1 MSRNTLI
8 LGLQWGDEGKGKIVD
23 ALSEDKFA
31 VCRFQGGHNAGHTI
45 KVNNKKTV
53 LHITPSGILHDKV
66 CCLVGNGVVLSL
78 SALDEEIKN
87 LKSAGISFS
96 KRFFVSSRC
105 TLILPTHIAIDLAR
119 DKREVIGTTGR
130 GIGPAYEDKI
140 ARRAIRFG
148 DLGNIETLK
157 KKLRNIVSYHNQ
169 ILQNIYEQEPISYNS
184 VIEEILE
191 YKNLYDEFCCDT
203 QETITTWIKQDKE
216 IIFEGAQGS
225 LLDIDHGTYP
235 FVTSSNTTV
244 GGVLT
249 GLGIGPK
256 NIDRVVGIS
265 KAYSTR
271 VGEGPFLTELID
283 KDGELLASRGN
294 EFGATTGRPR
304 RCGWLDLVALKKS
317 IFMNSVTDLCITKLD
332 VLDEFKQIKVCVSY
346 DHLNKPVYKEFR
358 GWQVSTEGSTS
369 IEQLPDEARFFLDYI
384 ERFVE
389 CKISIVSTGP
399 KRNQTINNYSF

>member
-1 MSRNTLI
+1 
-8 LGLQWGDEGKGKIVD
+8 
-23 ALSEDKFA
+23 
-31 VCRFQGGHNAGHTI
+31 
-45 KVNNKKTV
+45 
-53 LHITPSGILHDKV
+53 
-66 CCLVGNGVVLSL
+66 
-78 SALDEEIKN
+78 
-87 LKSAGISFS
+87 
-96 KRFFVSSRC
+96 
-105 TLILPTHIAIDLAR
+105 
-119 DKREVIGTTGR
+119 
-130 GIGPAYEDKI
+130 
-140 ARRAIRFG
+140 
-148 DLGNIETLK
+148 
-157 KKLRNIVSYHNQ
+157 
-169 ILQNIYEQEPISYNS
+169 LQNIYEQEPISYNS